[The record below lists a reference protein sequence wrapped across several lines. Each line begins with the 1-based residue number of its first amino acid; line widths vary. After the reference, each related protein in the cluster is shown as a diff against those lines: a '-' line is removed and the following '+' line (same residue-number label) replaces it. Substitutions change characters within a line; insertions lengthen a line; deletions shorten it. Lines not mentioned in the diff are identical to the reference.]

1 MANKLKR
8 KKFFESSSRSNS
20 MSDSRSGPRSDSM
33 SRPAKK
39 QQVLPPIFTQ
49 ILWGVENEYNG
60 VRVCN
65 NPEFIDK
72 IKAIF
77 QSYCNEEY
85 CKLKVTTESHKNNMN
100 DDVEDKC
107 FYIEFQIGIMAGF
120 NYTLFE
126 NCCNEFKKFIKCVSK
141 IRETDIPYQLE
152 FLNGQKEVL
161 YYFDEKNKV
170 QKWLHYLSK
179 NSLKFKQMEIKDK
192 SQFVKII
199 NKEGYEQSGRPQLT
213 MSMSIAEFPLVY
225 FMYFR
230 VVYANKYTHKI
241 FVKSL
246 KKTLSTFKIDD
257 SDFDFVFTS
266 ENFNTLSPSEF
277 RSALIKCRD
286 NILKAT
292 SLKYA
297 EYDKEFKSNWDS
309 IGRLFGDLLSFW
321 GFILYVN
328 MYIKSSDLYQKRYEY
343 LCLPIK
349 GKPPRMTKEEFA
361 AKNYFKAYFYC
372 KPRTK
377 INLLYLRLSKIL
389 QEIIKSTKDCDLFE
403 GCCVL
408 YKDINVEGKKLLE
421 DDDPYDL
428 FEFTKKQNVPYQ
440 ITVEFRVFLKLLK
453 SCLMHPS
460 HVWFNAD
467 KYLLEP
473 EKYPEECKAITQN
486 IRDFMGC
493 SIGSYTVDKVKE
505 YSIYILEFYKPLFE
519 KYSVNPSTDAIEEK
533 LEANPTYTTSFKCE
547 EKPEEEEMPGIFSR
561 AWGGIKQFTRRI
573 TRRITSF
580 KNKKSKPKKI
590 KSKSKT
596 KSRPKKIKSKTKTK
610 TKTKTTKSNI

>member
-1 MANKLKR
+1 MLKLKR
-8 KKFFESSSRSNS
+8 KLSGSRSNS
-20 MSDSRSGPRSDSM
+20 MSDSRSGPRSGPRSDSM
-33 SRPAKK
+33 PRPAKK

-49 ILWGVENEYNG
+49 ILWGVESEYNG
-60 VRVCN
+60 VRICN

-77 QSYCNEEY
+77 QAYCNEEY

-141 IRETDIPYQLE
+141 IHETDIPYQLE

-170 QKWLHYLSK
+170 QKWLNYLSK

-199 NKEGYEQSGRPQLT
+199 NREGYEQSGKPQLT

-230 VVYANKYTHKI
+230 AVYAKDEYTHKI

-246 KKTLSTFKIDD
+246 EKTLKVFGIDTFTVEK
-257 SDFDFVFTS
+257 F
-266 ENFNTLSPSEF
+266 ETLDPIQF
-277 RSALIKCRD
+277 RDMLIKYRD
-286 NILKAT
+286 IIFEKVKA
-292 SLKYA
+292 KYIKS
-297 EYDKEFKSNWDS
+297 KELQSKWDS
-309 IGRLFGDLLSFW
+309 SYRLFGDLLSFW

-328 MYIKSSDLYQKRYEY
+328 MYIKSSDLYQQKYEY
-343 LCLPIK
+343 FCLPIK
-349 GKPPRMTKEEFA
+349 GKPPLMTKEEFA
-361 AKNYFKAYFYC
+361 AKNYFKAFFYC

-421 DDDPYDL
+421 DDDDPYDL

-467 KYLLEP
+467 KYLSEP

-486 IRDFMGC
+486 IRDFMGY
-493 SIGSYTVDKVKE
+493 SIGCYTVDKVKE

-561 AWGGIKQFTRRI
+561 AWGGIKQI
-573 TRRITSF
+573 TRRMTSF

-596 KSRPKKIKSKTKTK
+596 KSQPKKIKSKTKSRPKKIKSKSK